1 MSTLRPFGMPHKNV
15 LDSWVAVMFDISNEK
30 VVLERFVNYKGPETH
45 HVVPDPDGGWNV
57 RRGGSN
63 RASSH
68 HDTKR
73 QAIDAGREV
82 SRNQGTEFRIH
93 NRNGRI
99 ASSDSHGGDP
109 NPPKG

>member
-1 MSTLRPFGMPHKNV
+1 MSILRAFDIPHNGV
-15 LDSWVAVMFDISNEK
+15 LDPWVILVFDIPNEK
-30 VVLERFVNYKGPETH
+30 ISLERFMPRKCPETH

-57 RRGGSN
+57 RRGVS
-63 RASSH
+63 ASSH

-73 QAIDAGREV
+73 EAIDAGREV

-93 NRNGRI
+93 NRDGRI
-99 ASSDSHGGDP
+99 ASSDSHGGHP

>member
-1 MSTLRPFGMPHKNV
+1 MSYKNV
-15 LDSWVAVMFDISNEK
+15 LDQRVVFMFDIPNEK
-30 VVLERFVNYKGPETH
+30 VASERFMPRKGPETH
-45 HVVPDPDGGWNV
+45 HVLPNPDGGWNV
-57 RRGGSN
+57 RRGGSD

-73 QAIDAGREV
+73 EAIDAGREV

-93 NRNGRI
+93 NRDGRI